1 MRRKRL
7 IYNTASS
14 LVVQITEVIC
24 GLILPGLILRA
35 YGSEVN
41 GLIHSIAQ
49 FLALISLM
57 DMGIGRVVE
66 TSLYEPLASKNWEKT
81 SQIIS
86 SATRFFRRLGIVL
99 GVYVIILCFVYPTF
113 VYKAFDNIYVITLIL
128 IFSASFFLQYFF
140 VQTDMR
146 LLNADQRIYV
156 LHGVRIATQLI
167 NLVVSI
173 LLICSGCTIHT
184 LELTVMVLCLWQ
196 PVFLRLYVNHHYK
209 LNRKI
214 QYEGEP
220 INNKWYG
227 VAQHIEYIVLS
238 NTDYVVLTLFSTL
251 SNVSVYAIYHMILAG
266 IGKLIQS
273 VKGGFLA
280 LFGELWAKREME
292 KLEEVFSWFEWIIHT
307 STILL
312 YGCTVMLIVPFV
324 QVYTKGVYDTEYIQ
338 RIFAVIM
345 TVAYMFDCLR
355 TPYNIIILAAGHYK
369 QTQKCYIIT
378 AVLNLSISIGM
389 VWHFGIVGVAVGTFI
404 SLGYQTIWMAGY
416 CAKYLVSIRK
426 NIKRILVDLI
436 MIVLGIGLTIWIHM
450 KEINIGSWIQTAALT
465 SLIWLVVIVFINMAF
480 YPDMLTKIRAFLAFQ
495 DFPNR

>member
-1 MRRKRL
+1 MRRQKL
-7 IYNTASS
+7 IYNMASS
-14 LVVQITEVIC
+14 LAVHITEAIC

-49 FLALISLM
+49 FLAVISFL

-66 TSLYEPLASKNWEKT
+66 TSLYEPLSNRNWEKT
-81 SQIIS
+81 SQIIT

-113 VYKAFDNIYVITLIL
+113 VNHNFDSIYVITLIL
-128 IFSASFFLQYFF
+128 ILSASFFLQYLFI
-140 VQTDMR
+140 QTDMR
-146 LLNADQRIYV
+146 LLNADQRMYV
-156 LHGVRIATQLI
+156 LHGVHIATQLI

-173 LLICSGCTIHT
+173 LLICLGCTIHT
-184 LELTVMVLCLWQ
+184 LELAAMVLCLWQ

-214 QYEGEP
+214 KYEEEP
-220 INNKWYG
+220 ISNKWYG

-251 SNVSVYAIYHMILAG
+251 GNVSVYAIYHMVLAG
-266 IGKLIQS
+266 IGKLVQAA
-273 VKGGFLA
+273 KGSFLA
-280 LFGELWAKREME
+280 LFGELWAKRETE
-292 KLEEVFSWFEWIIHT
+292 KLEEAFSWFEWIIHT

-338 RIFAVIM
+338 PIFAVIM
-345 TVAYMFDCLR
+345 TVAYTFDCLR
-355 TPYNIIILAAGHYK
+355 TPYNMIILAAGHYK

-378 AVLNLSISIGM
+378 AVLNLGISIGM
-389 VWHFGIVGVAVGTFI
+389 VWHFGLVGVAVGTVI

-416 CAKYLVSIRK
+416 SAKYLVNIRK

-436 MIVLGIGLTIWIHM
+436 MIALGTGLTIWIHM
-450 KEINIGSWIQTAALT
+450 EEINIRSWIQTAALT
-465 SLIWLVVIVFINMAF
+465 GLIWFVVIVVTNMIF
-480 YPDMLTKIRAFLAFQ
+480 YLDMLKKIRAHLAFSKAYK
-495 DFPNR
+495 

>member
-1 MRRKRL
+1 MQRNKL
-7 IYNTASS
+7 LYNTASS
-14 LVVQITEVIC
+14 LAAQITEAIC

-49 FLALISLM
+49 FLAVISLM

-66 TSLYEPLASKNWEKT
+66 TSLYEPLANKNWEKT
-81 SQIIS
+81 SQIIT

-99 GVYVIILCFVYPTF
+99 GVYVIILCFVYPKF
-113 VYKAFDNIYVITLIL
+113 GDHNFDNIYVITLIL
-128 IFSASFFLQYFF
+128 ILSASFFSQYLF

-146 LLNADQRIYV
+146 LLNADQRMYV
-156 LHGVRIATQLI
+156 LHGVHIATQLI
-167 NLVVSI
+167 NLVASV
-173 LLICSGCTIHT
+173 LLICLGCTIHM
-184 LELTVMVLCLWQ
+184 LELTVMILCLWQ

-209 LNRKI
+209 LNRKT

-220 INNKWYG
+220 ISNKWYG
-227 VAQHIEYIVLS
+227 VAQHIEYIVLT

-251 SNVSVYAIYHMILAG
+251 SNVSVYAIYHMVLAG
-266 IGKLIQS
+266 IGKLVQA

-280 LFGELWAKREME
+280 LFGDLWAKRETE
-292 KLEEVFSWFEWIIHT
+292 KLEEAFSWFEWIIHT

-338 RIFAVIM
+338 PIFAIIM
-345 TVAYMFDCLR
+345 TVAYTFDCLR
-355 TPYNIIILAAGHYK
+355 TPYNMIILAAGHYK

-378 AVLNLSISIGM
+378 AALNLSISIGM
-389 VWHFGIVGVAVGTFI
+389 VWRFGLVGVAVGTVI

-416 CAKYLVSIRK
+416 SAKYLVNIRK

-436 MIVLGIGLTIWIHM
+436 MIALGTGLTIWIHM
-450 KEINIGSWIQTAALT
+450 GEIDIRSWIQTAVLT
-465 SLIWLVVIVFINMAF
+465 GLIWFVVIVVINMIF
-480 YPDMLTKIRAFLAFQ
+480 YPDMLKKIRSHLAFSKVSK
-495 DFPNR
+495 